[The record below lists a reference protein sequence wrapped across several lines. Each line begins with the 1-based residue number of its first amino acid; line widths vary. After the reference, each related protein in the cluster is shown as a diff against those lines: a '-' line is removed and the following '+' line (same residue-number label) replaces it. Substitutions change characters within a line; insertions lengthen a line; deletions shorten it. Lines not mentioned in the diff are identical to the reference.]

1 MNTRS
6 SVARAALR
14 VFGITL
20 AVVVILVAAAWIALS
35 VLLPHD
41 RVLALVRAQLA
52 STLRREA
59 RLADVSVRLWP
70 PVRLAVRGFELA
82 EP

>member
-6 SVARAALR
+6 SSPRTAMRVLGVA
-14 VFGITL
+14 L
-20 AVVVILVAAAWIALS
+20 AVVAVVLAAAWISLA

-41 RVLALVRAQLA
+41 RVLALVRGQLVR
-52 STLRREA
+52 SLRREA

-70 PVRLAVRGFELA
+70 PARIRIIGR
-82 EP
+82 